1 MKVAPVSL
9 VSVYGV
15 SAPPPA
21 AVHPPAEQ
29 HPAASSA
36 APSPQ
41 LTPAERELFIRLFPE
56 SAPYIARH
64 VLFTADGRLQ
74 EPDIYKGTLVDI
86 RV

>member
-15 SAPPPA
+15 SAPSPA
-21 AVHPPAEQ
+21 AVRPPAEQ
-29 HPAASSA
+29 AAASSA
-36 APSPQ
+36 PPSSPQ

-64 VLFTADGRLQ
+64 VLFTADGRLR

>member
-1 MKVAPVSL
+1 MKVAPLTAVN
-9 VSVYGV
+9 VYGV
-15 SAPPPA
+15 SAPAPPPA
-21 AVHPPAEQ
+21 RVAEEQ
-29 HPAASSA
+29 ATASR
-36 APSPQ
+36 APLP
-41 LTPAERELFIRLFPE
+41 LTAAERELFIRLFPE